1 MNPLLIQESISRSI
15 IELGNGSPFSIEA
28 RSYEDFEVVSISD
41 RELVYDRQQV
51 IDRAKEIYNEIIIER
66 IKEQRSIAYSQEADP
81 IAFKMLRGEATKEE
95 WEAKV
100 EEIRA
105 RYPYPS

>member
-1 MNPLLIQESISRSI
+1 MNSLLIQESISRSI
-15 IELGNGSPFSIEA
+15 IELGNGAPFSIEA
-28 RSYEDFEVVSISD
+28 RSYEDFEIVSISD

-66 IKEQRSIAYSQEADP
+66 IKQQRSLAYSQEADP
-81 IAFKMLRGEATKEE
+81 LFFKYQRGEITKEE

-100 EEIRA
+100 EEIRQ